1 MKKPAITI
9 YPIIKKEKR
18 YRHQS
23 QSLLINDPV
32 HIQVPDH
39 LQQMKIEHIRA
50 RKRFKRLVEER
61 VAKSTRLVIS
71 IFLLHNLKSCSQQ
84 TDCLVSRLGSSF
96 HSLPAIL
103 FFTSSRNHSRSAA
116 SRLSLSASPE
126 RRARKS

>member
-84 TDCLVSRLGSSF
+84 TDCLFLGWEVVFTVFPQSS
-96 HSLPAIL
+96 SLQQK
-103 FFTSSRNHSRSAA
+103 
-116 SRLSLSASPE
+116 ASPF
-126 RRARKS
+126 RAGMNRKNL